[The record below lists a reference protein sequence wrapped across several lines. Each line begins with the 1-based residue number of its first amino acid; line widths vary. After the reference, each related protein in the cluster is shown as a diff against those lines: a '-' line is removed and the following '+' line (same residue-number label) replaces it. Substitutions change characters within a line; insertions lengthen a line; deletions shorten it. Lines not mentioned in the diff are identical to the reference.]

1 MNESF
6 SIESTRYA
14 SNRQLLA
21 EREFSSQLR
30 SQLFYLW
37 TFVAQQDLWE
47 DAFDF
52 LDEHYD
58 PNIPVDFLLTNTP
71 FK

>member
-1 MNESF
+1 MNKPFVSNDP
-6 SIESTRYA
+6 RYFP
-14 SNRQLLA
+14 NRQLIA
-21 EREFSSQLR
+21 ERELCSQLR

-58 PNIPVDFLLTNTP
+58 PNTPVDFLLT
-71 FK
+71 KALY